1 MINKFLT
8 FIFVFTSLFS
18 FSQSMEPLYFDANW
32 KTTTKENASFYRINP
47 SKKSGNLVLIEDFYS
62 NKTPQFQAY
71 SLEDNEHD
79 YVGDVIWFDANG
91 FDSSFYQFYNFSA
104 VSSLVYYYPSGK
116 KRKTIQYKN
125 GRKDGE
131 TIIYHED
138 GTVLMKGKYDA
149 GKPVDGDFDEVVKW
163 DDYRLNRSDNAIG
176 KKEPIKTI
184 EGVIIRD
191 YDDTA
196 KKRQVVKK
204 KIFWINSKQPAQEIW
219 YDIVNDYTEP
229 FKQIDYDKSGKIL
242 QTINEKDFAQYGREV
257 SNGIIFDY
265 YSQNKFAVALKSKTN
280 YRNGQK
286 NGEEIQY
293 YPNGKV
299 LKIVQYSDGKPEG
312 NEIEYYPD
320 GAVKVKRTYKNGQ
333 PFEGNFDQKFTR
345 DLIINLNYKNG
356 LKEGEV
362 IVIDEF
368 GNIAAKGIYK
378 DNKPFN
384 GTFVIKNENEQNE
397 LINVTEYKKNGVQ
410 KIFNYYLDDPVMTYT
425 VVNGIKNGETI
436 FYDNK
441 EVTGKLEYKNDL
453 PYEGTL
459 TEKKQSTIYAKGV
472 VTEEIYYRS
481 EYDKKEKS
489 NVAKTIYFENEK
501 RIKIVNRSFLITS
514 DKQDSYTGIYK
525 KDKPYSGYFSTDFN
539 EFNHVDYY
547 ENGIIKY
554 QYSNN
559 YLENLEKYEY
569 PNYNIKSTYKDGK
582 IVDGPE
588 YIKLDRQFITK
599 NWKNGVLQS
608 FDFDVFAM
616 HYFNRYHFELKNNA
630 IEFEEFDKKVKGK
643 IVLEKE
649 NNKTIGKLSIGN
661 KVLFTSSLLKI
672 NEIVPSEPGSV
683 LYYETDNT
691 IEAKLFKS
699 IGNEELRIDSEI
711 FSTVFSSYLDPD
723 KTIQEN
729 FNQIAARISLEK
741 DVELLFG
748 KGNKRS
754 PIAGLRINEAKKPEI
769 GTLILKNKSNSYDLK
784 LFLKEKILEEKKN
797 VDLKNV
803 KTELEILTQILEKK
817 MNDDFK

>member
-1 MINKFLT
+1 
-8 FIFVFTSLFS
+8 
-18 FSQSMEPLYFDANW
+18 MEPLYFDANW